1 MPERKRFFLLMSS
14 LTQGGKKVF
23 GVTRTELWV
32 ITQKLK
38 MLLDWTPLHILMKR
52 EGGFLGSAKE
62 DQILFLV
69 TMNYKPSIWK
79 PFHSNSGRRA
89 TICSHHPSD
98 WQLPPLNTSTA
109 VQQLLDNKAN
119 SSTCPAGS
127 NRIFLFQCGQ
137 KTHQIRETTFF
148 GKETPGQSFG
158 LVCGF

>member
-1 MPERKRFFLLMSS
+1 MSS

-69 TMNYKPSIWK
+69 FRFSQRWMTNQVSENLSILILAGER
-79 PFHSNSGRRA
+79 PFARIIPLTGS
-89 TICSHHPSD
+89 C
-98 WQLPPLNTSTA
+98 LPWIL
-109 VQQLLDNKAN
+109 QLLGNNCWTTRQTHQHALQALIDVDKK
-119 SSTCPAGS
+119 
-127 NRIFLFQCGQ
+127 NRINIARQHFWRRR
-137 KTHQIRETTFF
+137 HQGNHLAWLAALKF
-148 GKETPGQSFG
+148 G
-158 LVCGF
+158 